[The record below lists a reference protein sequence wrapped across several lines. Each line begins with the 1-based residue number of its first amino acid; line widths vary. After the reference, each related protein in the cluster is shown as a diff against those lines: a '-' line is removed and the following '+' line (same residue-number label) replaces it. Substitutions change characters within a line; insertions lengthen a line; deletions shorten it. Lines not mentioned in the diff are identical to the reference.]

1 MQKLQ
6 SKVRRR
12 FGAVVCGLVLL
23 VTLLTTGA
31 SSAPLAPIDV
41 GQWSAVQNW
50 PLVAVHS
57 ALQPTG
63 QVLYWDAFNFA
74 PDSERLWDPVLNTFI
89 QVPYSRNLFCS
100 GHIEVG
106 DGKTVVF
113 GGHIDSN
120 VGLNDTTIY
129 DPQTHQWTRGPD
141 MTVGRWYPTATT
153 LGDGRVLVVSG
164 DNMILGRTGVPEPF
178 IDTSNTL
185 PEVFNPTNNT
195 WTDLPQAQRFIPLY
209 PFMFVMPDGR
219 VFDAGPDTVNR
230 ALNVNTG
237 TWSVIA
243 NSPFD
248 GGSAVMYRAGKILK
262 TGTWGDSGV
271 DYPGDGRAAVIDLN
285 QPTPSWREV
294 APMAFARQFHNLI
307 ALPDGNVLAMG
318 GATRGGG
325 IDPTKAVLTP
335 EIWNATSETWTS
347 MAPMQTPRMY
357 HSTSLL
363 LPDGRVVVAGG
374 GRKGGA
380 TDFPSAEI
388 YSPPY
393 LFRGSRPTI
402 TSAPGQVQYGSSFD
416 VTTPDA
422 ANIASVSLIHSGSM
436 THAFD
441 ENQRLLML
449 NFTQG
454 SGKVTVTAPA
464 NGNVAP
470 PGYYMLFIVDTN
482 GVPSVASFVRMTTTL
497 NDSTPP
503 TPPGNLAASPGS
515 GQVSL
520 SWNASTD
527 NFGVAR
533 YNVYRSTTPGFT
545 PGAGNR
551 IAQPSGTSY
560 TDSGLAAGTYYY
572 KVTAEDAAGN
582 LSAPS
587 NEASATVSSAPPVG
601 LVASYSF
608 DQGSGPSLPDVSGNN
623 NNGTIANATWSTSGK
638 YGSALSFNGT
648 NAIVNVPDSA
658 SLDLT
663 TGMTLEAWVNP
674 SALGTSWRTVLM
686 KETSGDMVY
695 DLYGNRNTTVPK
707 TEVRVGGSAQGNNG
721 TSALALNT
729 WVHLASTYDGNV
741 LRLYVNGTQV
751 SQLLLVGSIATSTGA
766 LRIGGNTIWPEWF
779 SGLIDEVRIYNRALT
794 QAQVQADMN
803 TPLGNVDSQPPSAPG
818 NLNASGSLSSVSL
831 SWSAST
837 DNVGVARYD
846 VYRSTTSGFTP
857 GPGNRIAQ
865 PTGTSYTDTG
875 LAAGTY
881 YYKVQAEDAA
891 GNLSAPSNEASAV
904 VTGDTQPPSAPGN
917 LNASGSISSV
927 SLSWSAS
934 TDNVGVARYDLY
946 RSTTSGFT
954 PGPANRIAQP
964 TGTTYTD
971 TGLAAGTYYYKVI
984 AEDAAGNLSAPS
996 NEASAVVTGDTQPP
1010 STPGNLAASPGPAQ
1024 VSLSWNASTD
1034 NVGVLRYDLYRSTTS
1049 GFTPGPAN
1057 RIAQPTG
1064 TSYTDTGLA
1073 SGTYYYKVQAEDQ
1086 AGNLS
1091 APSNEA
1097 GATVSTTPPL
1107 GLVAAYSF
1115 DQGSGSSLPD
1125 LSGNSNN
1132 GTIANATWSTSG
1144 KYGSALSFNGTNAIV
1159 NVPDSSSLDL
1169 TNGMT
1174 LEAWVNPSALGNS
1187 WRTVLMKEQS
1197 GNLVYDMY
1205 ANGSGATQVP
1215 VGEVY

>member
-1 MQKLQ
+1 MRKLH

-12 FGAVVCGLVLL
+12 FGAVVCGVVLL
-23 VTLLTTGA
+23 VTLLATGA
-31 SSAPLAPIDV
+31 SSAPLAPSDV

-74 PDSERLWDPVLNTFI
+74 PDSERLWDPVLNTLI
-89 QVPYSRNLFCS
+89 QVPYSRDLFCS

-153 LGDGRVLVVSG
+153 LADGRVLVVSG

-402 TSAPGQVQYGSSFD
+402 TSAPAQVQYGSSFD

-464 NGNVAP
+464 NGNTAP

-482 GVPSVASFVRMTTTL
+482 GVPSVASFVRVTPNL
-497 NDSTPP
+497 NDTTPP
-503 TPPGNLAASPGS
+503 SPPSNLTATAGAGQISLAWGASS
-515 GQVSL
+515 
-520 SWNASTD
+520 D
-527 NFGVAR
+527 NVGVAR
-533 YNVYRSTTPGFT
+533 YDVHRSTTPGFT

-551 IAQPSGTSY
+551 IAQP
-560 TDSGLAAGTYYY
+560 
-572 KVTAEDAAGN
+572 
-582 LSAPS
+582 
-587 NEASATVSSAPPVG
+587 
-601 LVASYSF
+601 
-608 DQGSGPSLPDVSGNN
+608 
-623 NNGTIANATWSTSGK
+623 
-638 YGSALSFNGT
+638 
-648 NAIVNVPDSA
+648 
-658 SLDLT
+658 
-663 TGMTLEAWVNP
+663 
-674 SALGTSWRTVLM
+674 
-686 KETSGDMVY
+686 
-695 DLYGNRNTTVPK
+695 
-707 TEVRVGGSAQGNNG
+707 
-721 TSALALNT
+721 
-729 WVHLASTYDGNV
+729 
-741 LRLYVNGTQV
+741 
-751 SQLLLVGSIATSTGA
+751 
-766 LRIGGNTIWPEWF
+766 
-779 SGLIDEVRIYNRALT
+779 
-794 QAQVQADMN
+794 
-803 TPLGNVDSQPPSAPG
+803 
-818 NLNASGSLSSVSL
+818 
-831 SWSAST
+831 
-837 DNVGVARYD
+837 
-846 VYRSTTSGFTP
+846 
-857 GPGNRIAQ
+857 
-865 PTGTSYTDTG
+865 TGTS
-875 LAAGTY
+875 
-881 YYKVQAEDAA
+881 
-891 GNLSAPSNEASAV
+891 
-904 VTGDTQPPSAPGN
+904 
-917 LNASGSISSV
+917 
-927 SLSWSAS
+927 
-934 TDNVGVARYDLY
+934 
-946 RSTTSGFT
+946 
-954 PGPANRIAQP
+954 
-964 TGTTYTD
+964 YTD

-996 NEASAVVTGDTQPP
+996 NEA
-1010 STPGNLAASPGPAQ
+1010 N
-1024 VSLSWNASTD
+1024 
-1034 NVGVLRYDLYRSTTS
+1034 
-1049 GFTPGPAN
+1049 
-1057 RIAQPTG
+1057 
-1064 TSYTDTGLA
+1064 
-1073 SGTYYYKVQAEDQ
+1073 
-1086 AGNLS
+1086 
-1091 APSNEA
+1091 
-1097 GATVSTTPPL
+1097 ATVSSAPPL

-1115 DQGSGSSLPD
+1115 DQGSGPSLPD
-1125 LSGNSNN
+1125 LSGNNNN
-1132 GTIANATWSTSG
+1132 GTIANASWSTAG
-1144 KYGSALSFNGTNAIV
+1144 KYGGALSFNGSNAIV

-1169 TNGMT
+1169 TTGMT
-1174 LEAWVNPSALGNS
+1174 LEAWVNPRALGNS

-1197 GNLVYDMY
+1197 ADMVYDLY
-1205 ANGSGATQVP
+1205 AHGSGGNKLPTGEIY
-1215 VGEVY
+1215 VGGARAVKGTSQLALNSWSHLALTYDGTV